1 MNNIYD
7 TNDKLDFL
15 IARTGTLIKLFSK
28 QIFNEH
34 NFEILPEQ
42 FIILLT
48 LAEHKELYQREIGL
62 LTVKDRPNINR
73 LVSILEEKGYVERAK
88 ETITKPE
95 DTQARQVLK
104 VKLTNSG
111 KEIVD
116 KIMPIFIEF
125 EEIIYSQITNEEL
138 ETCIR
143 IIKKINNGIREKV
156 KMQL

>member
-1 MNNIYD
+1 MNNKYN

-95 DTQARQVLK
+95 DTQSRQVLK

-111 KEIVD
+111 QKLVD

-125 EEIIYSQITNEEL
+125 EEIIYSQITNKEL